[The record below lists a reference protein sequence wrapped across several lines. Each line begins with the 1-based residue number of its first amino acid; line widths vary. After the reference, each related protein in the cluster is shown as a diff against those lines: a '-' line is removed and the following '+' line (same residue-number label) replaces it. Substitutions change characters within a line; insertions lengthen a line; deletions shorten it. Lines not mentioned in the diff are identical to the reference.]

1 MASKKPAVSRSA
13 KPAPKLVPKSEAQP
27 APQPAPQRA
36 PQPATGKNLWALPI
50 VMLMLVV
57 GAAALLM
64 AVRESSNAPQAA
76 TATMAPDMRAS
87 VATGGTGSRTAVA
100 SSAVPA
106 ASRAADSTSSPAKP
120 ADASS
125 ADSPKPV
132 SLTGC
137 LQQTDRGFVLKNT
150 EGADAPKSRSWKS
163 GFFKRSSVSID
174 LSDKGGS
181 AALGKHVGQRVRV
194 TGALVERDM
203 KVLSLRPI
211 SASCE

>member
-13 KPAPKLVPKSEAQP
+13 KPAPKLVSKSAQEP
-27 APQPAPQRA
+27 APQPV
-36 PQPATGKNLWALPI
+36 PQPATGKVWTLPI

-64 AVRESSNAPQAA
+64 AVREASNSPQAA
-76 TATMAPDMRAS
+76 EATMAPDTRAS
-87 VATGGTGSRTAVA
+87 VATGGTGSRAAVA
-100 SSAVPA
+100 SSAPPA
-106 ASRAADSTSSPAKP
+106 VARAADSTPAPAKP
-120 ADASS
+120 ADAAS
-125 ADSPKPV
+125 ANAPKPV

-137 LQQTDRGFVLKNT
+137 LHQTDGGFVLKNT
-150 EGADAPKSRSWKS
+150 EGTDAPKSRSWKS
-163 GFFKRSSVSID
+163 GFLKRSSVSIE
-174 LSDKGGS
+174 LSDKGGA